1 MQVLEKI
8 YWLRV
13 GLGILAALICSWY
26 STIVESDIYLLMNS
40 ISLTLIIYLT
50 SYYLIKYRYLTLVEK
65 PHKIFTTGIGIY
77 FLSWL
82 VFWVLFYTILHPISA

>member
-1 MQVLEKI
+1 MHVLEKI

-13 GLGILAALICSWY
+13 GLGVLAAVISAWY

-40 ISLTLIIYLT
+40 VSLTLIVYLT
-50 SYYLIKYRYLTLVEK
+50 SYYLIKHRYITQMEK

-77 FLSWL
+77 FLTWI
-82 VFWVLFYTILHPISA
+82 VFWVLLYTIFNYP